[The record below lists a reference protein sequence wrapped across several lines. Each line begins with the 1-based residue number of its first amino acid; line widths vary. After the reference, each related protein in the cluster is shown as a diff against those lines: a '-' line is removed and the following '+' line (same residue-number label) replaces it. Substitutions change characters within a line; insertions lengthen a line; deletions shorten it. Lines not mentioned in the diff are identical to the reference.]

1 MKTIEQKRQD
11 AKQYLATTAQHLFIV
26 NDKFLYKVIEFEV
39 DGKLNYAK
47 LMVSPDSVTIQQINT
62 NGYKWDYKQGLFP
75 QYVKTKSIPHFKK
88 MKEVIA
94 LVKHEINLTDNK
106 ALIEK
111 IKVLVKEFEL
121 VKE

>member
-1 MKTIEQKRQD
+1 MKTQEQKEQE
-11 AKQYLATTAQHLFIV
+11 AKKYLATASQHLFIV
-26 NDKFLYKVIEFEV
+26 NDKFIYKIIEYEV

-47 LMVSPDSVTIQQINT
+47 LMVSPDNVTIEQIRPDRF
-62 NGYKWDYKQGLFP
+62 KWDYKQWLFP

-94 LVKHEINLTDNK
+94 LVKSEINLNDNK
-106 ALIEK
+106 VLIEK
-111 IKVLVKEFEL
+111 IKQLAKEFEL

>member
-1 MKTIEQKRQD
+1 MKTQEQKQQE
-11 AKQYLATTAQHLFIV
+11 AKKYLATASQHLFIV
-26 NDKFLYKVIEFEV
+26 NDKFIYKIIEFKV

-47 LMVSPDSVTIQQINT
+47 LMISPDSVTITTIN
-62 NGYKWDYKQGLFP
+62 NGYKWDYKQWLFP

-94 LVKHEINLTDNK
+94 LVKSEINLTDNK

-111 IKVLVKEFEL
+111 IKQLAKEFEL

>member
-1 MKTIEQKRQD
+1 MKTQEQKEQE
-11 AKQYLATTAQHLFIV
+11 AKKYLATASKHLFIV
-26 NDKFLYKVIEFEV
+26 NDKFIYKIIEFEV

-47 LMVSPDSVTIQQINT
+47 LMVSPDNVTITTIN
-62 NGYKWDYKQGLFP
+62 NGYKWHYKQWLFP

-94 LVKHEINLTDNK
+94 LVKSEINLTDNK

-111 IKVLVKEFEL
+111 VKQLAKEFEL